1 MSLSVCSLQ
10 SGSNGNC
17 TFISNGR
24 TNLLID
30 CGIPLKTLEEGLYSI
45 GVSPSSIH
53 GVFVTHEHSD
63 HIKSVGAIS
72 RRYGVPIFANTS
84 TWEAMEKKIGE
95 VRPGCIKLFSSG
107 GDIYFSD
114 ICISTIKISHDAAE
128 PVAFSVC
135 DKDRKVSIVTD
146 LGVINKGVLSFME
159 GSQLVFLEA
168 NHDVD
173 MLIRCSYPPVL
184 KQRILS
190 AKGHLSNTDCAET
203 ILKLM
208 DHSIRYILLSHLSK
222 ESNTPELAF
231 ATVRD
236 ILAQSNVHIG
246 SDIMV
251 DMTYRDHVSRVYN
264 LI

>member
-1 MSLSVCSLQ
+1 MIVIF
-10 SGSNGNC
+10 NV
-17 TFISNGR
+17 
-24 TNLLID
+24 
-30 CGIPLKTLEEGLYSI
+30 K
-45 GVSPSSIH
+45 
-53 GVFVTHEHSD
+53 
-63 HIKSVGAIS
+63 
-72 RRYGVPIFANTS
+72 RYF
-84 TWEAMEKKIGE
+84 
-95 VRPGCIKLFSSG
+95 
-107 GDIYFSD
+107 
-114 ICISTIKISHDAAE
+114 
-128 PVAFSVC
+128 
-135 DKDRKVSIVTD
+135 
-146 LGVINKGVLSFME
+146 
-159 GSQLVFLEA
+159 QL
-168 NHDVD
+168 NVD